1 MKIKY
6 RTWGKPPHDRF
17 KSEEVEA
24 ELLPCPM
31 CTVDREQVLE
41 VKVVSDPWH
50 LDKEVARGLWAV
62 ECGNCGCVMPGF
74 DSATEA
80 VAGWNNRTEQR

>member
-31 CTVDREQVLE
+31 CTVDGEQVL
-41 VKVVSDPWH
+41 KVMVVCDPWY
-50 LDKEVARGLWAV
+50 LDEEAARGRWAV
-62 ECGNCGCVMPGF
+62 ECGNCGCLLPGNET
-74 DSATEA
+74 AGVA
-80 VAGWNNRTEQR
+80 VQHWNNRTEAR